1 MPVIIERVGV
11 LYFDRRIKSSAIL
24 GEGAGLFLV
33 KTFSPSQTALLGEK
47 IAALLSGGEVICL
60 YGELGAGK
68 TCFVQGLALG
78 LGIKERVTSP
88 TFALIHEYSGRLPLY
103 HMDFYRLGDPLELEA
118 LGYEEYFYGQG
129 VCVIEWADRVQEL
142 LPHERLDVEI
152 SAAGSSEDERIIC
165 LCPRG
170 ESYRHM
176 AEEAVKGVRAG
187 Y

>member
-1 MPVIIERVGV
+1 
-11 LYFDRRIKSSAIL
+11 
-24 GEGAGLFLV
+24 LFLV
-33 KTFSPSQTALLGEK
+33 KTFSPAQTAFLGEK
-47 IAALLSGGEVICL
+47 MGTLLEGGEVICL

-88 TFALIHEYSGRLPLY
+88 TFALIHEYTGRLTLY
-103 HMDFYRLGDPLELEA
+103 HMDFYRLADPLELEA

-129 VCVIEWADRVQEL
+129 VCVIEWAERVREL
-142 LPHERLDVEI
+142 LPRERLDVKI
-152 SAAGSSEDERIIC
+152 SAAGCSPDERIIR
-165 LCPRG
+165 LCPGGGR
-170 ESYRHM
+170 YRYI